1 VAQNYP
7 ESYVQQWNMT
17 LSRSLPMRLLG
28 EVSYVGNKG
37 TNLNGLIPWQVYDL
51 GLFNRFRKNI
61 PSLSGSLWAKGRDS
75 RYNALQASLRRDFS
89 KGLYFQA
96 AYTFGKETAE
106 ASYEGNYDNTVLDT
120 DPQGRSIGSLPNSLA
135 GQDVRQRFSIAGGWQ
150 VPFGRGQKFGSDL
163 NKVVNTV
170 LGGWNISFIGQ
181 LQSGFPYTV
190 LSPTGNLPDRIC
202 DGRLPGGQRTINRW
216 IDIKCFPDH
225 QPKTAIDPVT
235 GAKRTYDIQGNA
247 GRNIIPGPATNLWD
261 IGIHKNF
268 NFKERVRVQVRGELF
283 NAFNHPNYVGQ
294 VFNNTVSGAKITN
307 AQTMRQVQLA
317 LRFEF

>member
-1 VAQNYP
+1 
-7 ESYVQQWNMT
+7 
-17 LSRSLPMRLLG
+17 MRLLG

-37 TNLNGLIPWQVYDL
+37 TNLNGLIPWQVYNNA
-51 GLFNRFRKNI
+51 LFNRITQNI
-61 PSLSGSLWAKGRDS
+61 PSFSGSLWAKGRDS
-75 RYNALQASLRRDFS
+75 RYNALQASLRRDLS

-120 DPQGRSIGSLPNSLA
+120 DARGNTIGLLPNSLA

-150 VPFGRGQKFGSDL
+150 IPFGRGQRFGSDL
-163 NKVVNTV
+163 NPVVNTI
-170 LGGWNISFIGQ
+170 LGGWNLSFIGQ

-202 DGRLPGGQRTINRW
+202 DGRLPKGQRTIDHW
-216 IDIKCFPDH
+216 IDISCFPDH

-235 GAKRTYDIQGNA
+235 GVTRTFDIEGNA
-247 GRNIIPGPATNLWD
+247 GRNIIPGPGTNNWD
-261 IGIHKNF
+261 IGIHKDF
-268 NFKERVRVQVRGELF
+268 SFGERVRVQLRGELF
-283 NAFNHPNYVGQ
+283 NAFNHPNYISPQGF
-294 VFNNTVSGAKITN
+294 VFNNTVSGAKITT